1 MGWSGSSILLR
12 NWMNLTDCYRVLGLR
27 EQASYDDV
35 KASYRRLA
43 RRYHPDVNPEDA
55 AAQDKFIRITTAY
68 KQLVASIKPDEPGL
82 GDSEEVIVTVD
93 IGGDTTIPVSTYQGS
108 VSYDASH
115 SGADQQI
122 KQQMYGQLQQLLRE
136 HRFPRAI
143 ALVEG
148 LAQRLPQDAEV
159 RQWMA
164 IAYQRWGRHLV
175 NLNQPDKARLYLNK
189 ALRTDPRNRALWFEV
204 DRDMQRIDNIEVL

>member
-55 AAQDKFIRITTAY
+55 AAEDKFIRITTAY
-68 KQLVASIKPDEPGL
+68 KRLVASIKPDEPRL
-82 GDSEEVIVTVD
+82 EDSEEVVVTVD
-93 IGGDTTIPVSTYQGS
+93 IEGNTTIPVSTYQGS

-122 KQQMYGQLQQLLRE
+122 KQQMYAQLQQLLRE

-148 LAQRLPQDAEV
+148 LAQRLPHDAEV

>member
-1 MGWSGSSILLR
+1 
-12 NWMNLTDCYRVLGLR
+12 MNLTDCYRVLGLR